1 MSEIVKMSATVNKSR
16 NSKEY
21 MRNYMREYYKK
32 DPLKSRKYRL
42 SCKTKKDYNINEKV
56 IEKYKEDIHHIVKI
70 KHLMSE
76 LNADSLIHF
85 INEHSSL
92 TFEKKTTE
100 SREDDEQTT
109 EIVLEKQK
117 EIIVQTTSEHW
128 LVTIN
133 GTKYWTTDEHEQN
146 GDVYAYDGKDED
158 GDPAPGNKIG
168 TLVEGKLIL
177 T

>member
-1 MSEIVKMSATVNKSR
+1 MSEIINMSESVNKSR

-42 SCKTKKDYNINEKV
+42 SCKTKKDYIIDDK
-56 IEKYKEDIHHIVKI
+56 IIDKYKEDIHHIVKI

-76 LNADSLIHF
+76 LNPDSLIHF
-85 INEHSSL
+85 LNEHYSL
-92 TFEKKTTE
+92 CFEKKTTDT
-100 SREDDEQTT
+100 RQDDDGKSNFG
-109 EIVLEKQK
+109 IEKQK
-117 EIIVQTTSEHW
+117 EIIIHTTTDHW
-128 LVTIN
+128 LVSIN

-146 GDVYAYDGKDED
+146 GDVFAYNGKDED
-158 GDPAPGNKIG
+158 GDPAPGEKIG
-168 TLVEGKLIL
+168 NLVEGTLIL